1 MVSVFKRKMSDY
13 DNWSLDGLRD
23 ECQERQIEFS
33 SKDGVK
39 TLSSKLRT
47 NDKLSDVVV
56 KSGEVQK
63 EGKNIEMGTDREVLE
78 QTKLPS
84 KTISYF
90 NISHDYGVKGEI
102 PQDPMSF
109 ESMQSREQRGSLT
122 FEERMTLLRF
132 EREMALAREEFEVRS
147 EERRRRARMEDKA
160 FELELEREREK
171 DKTSFNK
178 RELGN

>member
-1 MVSVFKRKMSDY
+1 MSGY
-13 DNWSLDGLRD
+13 DNWSLDGVQD
-23 ECQERQIEFS
+23 ECQAQQIEFS

-47 NDKLSDVVV
+47 NDKLSDVVD

-63 EGKNIEMGTDREVLE
+63 EKVKNIEMGTDREVLE
-78 QTKLPS
+78 QFKLPS
-84 KTISYF
+84 KTISAQSDF
-90 NISHDYGVKGEI
+90 NISHDYGIKGEI

-132 EREMALAREEFEVRS
+132 EREMALA
-147 EERRRRARMEDKA
+147 
-160 FELELEREREK
+160 
-171 DKTSFNK
+171 
-178 RELGN
+178 

>member
-1 MVSVFKRKMSDY
+1 MSGY
-13 DNWSLDGLRD
+13 DNWSLDGVQD
-23 ECQERQIEFS
+23 ECQAQQIEFS

-47 NDKLSDVVV
+47 NDKLSDVVD

-63 EGKNIEMGTDREVLE
+63 EKVKNIEMGTDREVLE
-78 QTKLPS
+78 QFKLPS
-84 KTISYF
+84 KTISAQSDF

-132 EREMALAREEFEVRS
+132 EREMALA
-147 EERRRRARMEDKA
+147 
-160 FELELEREREK
+160 
-171 DKTSFNK
+171 
-178 RELGN
+178 

>member
-1 MVSVFKRKMSDY
+1 
-13 DNWSLDGLRD
+13 
-23 ECQERQIEFS
+23 
-33 SKDGVK
+33 
-39 TLSSKLRT
+39 
-47 NDKLSDVVV
+47 LSDVVD

-78 QTKLPS
+78 HSKLPS
-84 KTISYF
+84 KTISAQSDF

-160 FELELEREREK
+160 FDLELEMEREK

-178 RELGN
+178 QRVRKLVEVREMRENEDIDDYFRIFEMTARAQLLPQEEWLAR